1 MNASPITLDK
11 SLNTD
16 VAGDFGA
23 IGIRVVVLNSKM
35 PTASESDETEI
46 LDLDPEELIEE
57 SAAKRPID
65 GYLESPK
72 RGKYCCVF
80 LVNGQRQHAWDNTFI
95 IRDLELKYLRNR
107 MMVIVD
113 IDGLFPESIAKL
125 MQGSRHQFYDG
136 EVLHAITRRVIDTLK
151 GDPDLIRLEEE
162 AEQELSSLKSG
173 DETVKAA
180 LDQLIDSHHSASAR
194 FAHGHVKAGASTRE
208 DAAGGSLPQNI
219 HIVVEGSADRGEPA
233 EGPYLAVVPDLSTI
247 RLRSGERRDLRLELM
262 PAEGEL
268 EKLEVTTNP
277 PIPELEIVVDKRAAR
292 ADAGLTF
299 IEPEEF
305 DEDQFPVHALLK
317 VVAIAKGYA
326 EPRIVE
332 RPVIVTAHQD
342 PVCRRPRPQP
352 VLLEVPTFLRVTSR
366 QPMHMVTGGPD
377 LHIKLRWDGKD
388 DLVVGEKPT
397 WLFSIRSLSGH
408 NIAQSSFTAPADGK
422 FELLLRVPEGV
433 APGERISGVVEAE
446 GPARSLA
453 AEFEVEVVNH
463 PSSRRIESK
472 LTGGAQRS
480 PPYKLSYVT
489 QDNWDSETC
498 WNAGVWTI
506 DDPGAFQLPT
516 ANEPLTLLINQ
527 DYGAFA
533 QFREELT
540 ARRLAEST
548 IHERLTRYTSH
559 VAFHLWQM
567 HKFSEDHRKGK
578 IEEADQGNQ
587 YTEDEMRAEIRRVA
601 STLLQLTRLT

>member
-1 MNASPITLDK
+1 MNASPVTLDK
-11 SLNTD
+11 SLSTD
-16 VAGDFGA
+16 VGEGFGA
-23 IGIRVVVLNSKM
+23 IGIRVVVLNSKIQA
-35 PTASESDETEI
+35 TAASGETEI
-46 LDLDPEELIEE
+46 LDLEPEELIEE
-57 SAAKRPID
+57 GATKRPID

-151 GDPDLIRLEEE
+151 GDPDLIRLEKE

-173 DETVKAA
+173 DEVVKAA
-180 LDQLIDSHHSASAR
+180 LDQLIDSHHSSSAR
-194 FAHGHVKAGASTRE
+194 VAHGHAKAGASTRE
-208 DAAGGSLPQNI
+208 DAAGGSLPQNV
-219 HIVVEGSADRGEPA
+219 HMVVEGSAALGEAA

-247 RLRSGERRDLRLELM
+247 RLRSGDRRDLRFELT

-268 EKLEVTTNP
+268 EKFQVTTNP
-277 PIPELEIVVDKRAAR
+277 PVPELEMLVDKRAVG
-292 ADAGLTF
+292 ADVGLTF

-305 DEDQFPVHALLK
+305 DEDQFPVHAVLK

-332 RPVIVTAHQD
+332 RPIIVTAHQD
-342 PVCRRPRPQP
+342 PIDRNPKPQP
-352 VLLEVPTFLRVTSR
+352 VLLEVPTTLRVTSR
-366 QPMHMVTGGPD
+366 QPMQMVAGGPD
-377 LHIKLRWDGKD
+377 LHIKLRWNGKD
-388 DLVVGEKPT
+388 DLVVGENPT
-397 WLFSIRSLSGH
+397 WQFSIRSLSGH
-408 NIAQSSFTAPADGK
+408 DIAKSSFTAPTGGK
-422 FELLLRVPEGV
+422 FELLLRVPEGI
-433 APGERISGVVEAE
+433 APGERVSGVVEAA
-446 GPARSLA
+446 GPAEPLA
-453 AEFEVEVVNH
+453 AGFEVEVVEP
-463 PSSRRIESK
+463 PSSRRVESK

-489 QDNWDSETC
+489 KEDWASETC
-498 WNAGVWTI
+498 WNAEAWTHN
-506 DDPGAFQLPT
+506 DPGAFQLPT

-540 ARRLAEST
+540 ARRLAEAT

-587 YTEDEMRAEIRRVA
+587 YTEDEMREEIRRVA